1 MAVRRDRCGGDSSG
15 ALEHS
20 RRLRHPW
27 AWRYNPA
34 PSHHGVTKVIISK
47 KSRPGSLKVVAC
59 SAAVATVAAGLA
71 MAAPKTSIVAT
82 LTPWKFPAPVYRT
95 VAVVSSG
102 RIFVL
107 GGHDAAGGSTTSV
120 FEFNPASGKSVLAG
134 TLALPTHGAAAALV
148 AGRVMV
154 FGGASLQVHDAVQFF
169 NPATRKSTVIGYMP
183 TVRADTTAATAGKLT
198 VLVGGF
204 DGYGPQGEVWATDNG
219 TSFHV
224 IAHLPQPVRYPAAV
238 ALGAAVYVFGGLI
251 SGGEYNGMFTNDVQ
265 RVDLPTG
272 SANVVG
278 HLPFPVAHA
287 MATNMA
293 GHLFVLGGS
302 SPMWTSKQNPRF
314 RPCGQPG
321 LTCRAL
327 PEPVTDAGVAS
338 IGRVTYI
345 LGGMS
350 TNGPLAS
357 ITTVRLTSG

>member
-1 MAVRRDRCGGDSSG
+1 M
-15 ALEHS
+15 
-20 RRLRHPW
+20 
-27 AWRYNPA
+27 
-34 PSHHGVTKVIISK
+34 IISK
-47 KSRPGSLKVVAC
+47 KSRTGSLKVVAY
-59 SAAVATVAAGLA
+59 SAAVATLAAGLTVA
-71 MAAPKTSIVAT
+71 SPKTSVVAT
-82 LTPWKFPAPVYRT
+82 LTPWKLPAPVYRT

-107 GGHDAAGGSTTSV
+107 GGHDAAGGSITSV
-120 FEFNPASGKSVLAG
+120 FEFNPASAKSVVAG

-154 FGGASLQVHDAVQFF
+154 FGGASLQVHDAVQGFD
-169 NPATRKSTVIGYMP
+169 PATGKSTVIGYMP
-183 TVRADTTAATAGKLT
+183 TARADATAATAGKLT

-251 SGGEYNGMFTNDVQ
+251 SGGEYNGQFTNDVQ
-265 RVDLPTG
+265 RVDVPTG

-287 MATNMA
+287 MAANMA

-302 SPMWTSKQNPRF
+302 SPSWTSRQNPCF
-314 RPCGQPG
+314 
-321 LTCRAL
+321 
-327 PEPVTDAGVAS
+327 
-338 IGRVTYI
+338 
-345 LGGMS
+345 
-350 TNGPLAS
+350 
-357 ITTVRLTSG
+357 